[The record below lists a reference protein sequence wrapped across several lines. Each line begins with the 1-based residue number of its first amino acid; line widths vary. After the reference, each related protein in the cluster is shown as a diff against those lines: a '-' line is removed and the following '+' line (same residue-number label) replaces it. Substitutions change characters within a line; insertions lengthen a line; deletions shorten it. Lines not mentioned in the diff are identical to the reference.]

1 VSDNAGDKPGWVAS
15 LELAFDMKVAHTA
28 WVSSNTVIAPP
39 TSMDIEPA
47 LGGHYRLITDTSEFS
62 GKNEGKFSLIE
73 PQQRDLYTRKR
84 NGDGEVTE
92 IDVRVEVTAAGT
104 KILIHHTGLRPTKA
118 SRITTT
124 AETVT
129 WSGSNTFSA
138 PTLSSNV

>member
-28 WVSSNTVIAPP
+28 WVSSSPVIAPA

-47 LGGHYRLITDTSEFS
+47 VGGHYRLTTDAPDNS
-62 GKNEGKFSLIE
+62 GKNEVKFALIE
-73 PQQRDLYTRKR
+73 PQQRVLYTRKR

-104 KILIHHTGLRPTKA
+104 KILIHHTGFSTDE
-118 SRITTT
+118 S
-124 AETVT
+124 VT
-129 WSGSNTFSA
+129 NHNDG
-138 PTLSSNV
+138 

>member
-1 VSDNAGDKPGWVAS
+1 
-15 LELAFDMKVAHTA
+15 MKVAHTA

-73 PQQRDLYTRKR
+73 PQQRVLYTRKR

-104 KILIHHTGLRPTKA
+104 KILIHHTGFMTDE
-118 SRITTT
+118 S
-124 AETVT
+124 VT
-129 WSGSNTFSA
+129 NHNDG
-138 PTLSSNV
+138 

>member
-1 VSDNAGDKPGWVAS
+1 MSDNAGDKPGWVAS

-92 IDVRVEVTAAGT
+92 IDVRVEVTVAGT
-104 KILIHHTGLRPTKA
+104 KILIHHTGFMTDE
-118 SRITTT
+118 S
-124 AETVT
+124 VT
-129 WSGSNTFSA
+129 NHNDG
-138 PTLSSNV
+138 